1 MNSKLVI
8 GISSRA
14 LFDLSKSHKI
24 FEKEGID
31 AYRSHQIKNENEI
44 LDPGEAYNL
53 VTKILKIN
61 DLYDSE
67 NRVEVILLSRN
78 TADTGLRVF
87 NSIEAHELNITRAVF
102 CGGESPYKYVKAF
115 GVDLFLSSSK
125 DDVKMAIE
133 NNVPSARI
141 IPSKA
146 KKKVKDSDLL
156 KIAFDGDSVIFSDES
171 EKVFEEAGLQAFLD
185 NERKKKSMLKAGPFK
200 SFLVELNKLQSELES
215 GDCPIRTA
223 LVTARSAPSHKRVIK
238 TLRKWG
244 VRIDES
250 LFLGGMNKA
259 DFLKSFEADIFFDD
273 QQQNITDA
281 SDKVT
286 SAHVPFGIKNR
297 NQ

>member
-14 LFDLSKSHKI
+14 LFDLSQSHKI

-67 NRVEVILLSRN
+67 SRIEVILLSRN